1 MAKYLKFRPKKGAE
15 KRSKAL
21 WGGKKDAVTQHLYT
35 FIESR
40 KTTGGSFLI
49 VPDDGGEL
57 TSEEKNKL
65 EGLSEFK
72 EWMEKYIAPK

>member
-1 MAKYLKFRPKKGAE
+1 MAKYLKFRTKKRAE
-15 KRSKAL
+15 TRSKAL

-40 KTTGGSFLI
+40 KTPGGRFLI

>member
-1 MAKYLKFRPKKGAE
+1 MAKYLKFRTKKGAE

-21 WGGKKDAVTQHLYT
+21 WGGEKDAVTQHLYT